1 MQGKREMHG
10 EDGGS
15 KREMHGGDGGK
26 ALPGCQIEADGEGLG
41 MWVRLTGEF

>member
-10 EDGGS
+10 GMA
-15 KREMHGGDGGK
+15 EMEGWPCK
-26 ALPGCQIEADGEGLG
+26 ALSRCEIEVDGEGLG